1 VLRTKIHQH
10 TLQPLRIPSVSYSRT
25 ETEGTQLCSAS
36 IQTQYLLNQLR
47 HASTMAKRM
56 QQFNDTSK
64 SETFDV
70 LEFVGGHPAASVSD
84 VARGLRLQTSNVSN
98 TVRHLVERGL
108 LERAS
113 DPRDQRRVLLRLTEL
128 SSEHRDL
135 LQAAWASLLAGMLP
149 DLGDRDVEL
158 LLAAAPAFARLA
170 ERAAAG
176 PVGTGPA
183 SGGSDA
189 G

>member
-1 VLRTKIHQH
+1 VTSAVELRQIAAAAHMLSRALRRTAEIQVG
-10 TLQPLRIPSVSYSRT
+10 LEPLP
-25 ETEGTQLCSAS
+25 G
-36 IQTQYLLNQLR
+36 
-47 HASTMAKRM
+47 
-56 QQFNDTSK
+56 
-64 SETFDV
+64 SEFDV

-113 DPRDQRRVLLRLTEL
+113 DPRDQRRRLLRLTEL

-149 DLGDRDVEL
+149 DLGDRDAEL

-176 PVGTGPA
+176 PVGTGTA